1 MNATKLLSIAAL
13 STLAAFG
20 AHAEGGDNSQHGYN
34 FQSTRSVAEV
44 KAEARNPVVI
54 TEASGPTVLSGS
66 SLTRETVRAQ
76 AIAAV
81 REGDIPSGEMGT
93 M

>member
-54 TEASGPTVLSGS
+54 TEASGPIVLSGS
-66 SLTRETVRAQ
+66 SLTRETVRAE

>member
-20 AHAEGGDNSQHGYN
+20 AHADDGD
-34 FQSTRSVAEV
+34 TRSVAEV
-44 KAEARNPVVI
+44 RAEARNPIVV
-54 TEASGPTVLSGS
+54 TEGSTGPVAVQATGV
-66 SLTRETVRAQ
+66 TRESVRAQ
-76 AIAAV
+76 AIAAL